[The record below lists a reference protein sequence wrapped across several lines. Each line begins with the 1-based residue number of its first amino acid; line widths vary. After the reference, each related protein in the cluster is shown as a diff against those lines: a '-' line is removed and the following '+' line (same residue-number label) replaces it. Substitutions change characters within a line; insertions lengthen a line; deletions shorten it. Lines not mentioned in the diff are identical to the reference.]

1 VKFELTG
8 KVIVKEFLLFIVSTM
23 EAVNLKETTLLTV
36 IVVVEVIANEVIVFG
51 TSPVIV
57 VVHVSIWY

>member
-1 VKFELTG
+1 MTG